1 MLIKSL
7 KMTADDIS
15 INYAYEQSNGFVDQL
30 TLKSKDLPSA
40 ELREAFSA
48 LKDIFLIQFREFCDV
63 SDSLW
68 LFKVNFRYN
77 DNLEFDKLSLTGSLT
92 FETGRSISFS
102 TSWWYPD
109 EKLISVETLLEE
121 ANRYVNGKRAQ
132 TNLFEVAEK
141 AE

>member
-7 KMTADDIS
+7 QLTSDSVSIS
-15 INYAYEQSNGFVDQL
+15 YAYEQSNGFVDQL

-40 ELREAFSA
+40 ELRNAFSA
-48 LKDIFLIQFREFCDV
+48 LKDIFLIQFREFCDF
-63 SDSLW
+63 SDNLW
-68 LFKVNFRYN
+68 LFKVNFKYSE
-77 DNLEFDKLSLTGSLT
+77 LEFDKLSLTGSLP

-121 ANRYVNGKRAQ
+121 ANRYVKGKRAQ
-132 TNLFEVAEK
+132 VNLFEVAEK